1 MELGIDLKQELY
13 NQCVAYA
20 IQRISTAQQ
29 ALDHA
34 QESANAEE
42 KSSAG
47 DKYETGRA
55 MAHLE
60 REKGLMQLNAA
71 AKLKEVLDK
80 IDPLSTSDR
89 VTLGSIV
96 ITNSGN
102 FYIAISAGLLK
113 IDQTEFIALSLD
125 SPLGTLFNHKLV
137 GDQVDFNKKN
147 FLIQKIQ

>member
-1 MELGIDLKQELY
+1 MQKVINLRLELY
-13 NQCVAYA
+13 SQCLAYA
-20 IQRISTAQQ
+20 NQRIGTAQQ

-34 QESANAEE
+34 QESANTEE

-60 REKGLMQLNAA
+60 REKGLQQLSAA
-71 AKLKEVLDK
+71 LKLKDVLDK
-80 IDPLSTSDR
+80 IDPTSSSDR

-102 FYIAISAGLLK
+102 FYLAISAGQLK
-113 IDQTEFIALSLD
+113 VGDTEFIALSPA
-125 SPLGTLFNHKLV
+125 SPLGALFNHKHV
-137 GDQVDFNKKN
+137 GDQVDFNKRN
-147 FLIQKIQ
+147 FLIHKIQ